1 MNILFNNNDEFW
13 NEKEI
18 KEITKTSKIRKIL
31 NKIFKRY

>member
-18 KEITKTSKIRKIL
+18 KEITKTSIIKKIINKIL
-31 NKIFKRY
+31 KRK